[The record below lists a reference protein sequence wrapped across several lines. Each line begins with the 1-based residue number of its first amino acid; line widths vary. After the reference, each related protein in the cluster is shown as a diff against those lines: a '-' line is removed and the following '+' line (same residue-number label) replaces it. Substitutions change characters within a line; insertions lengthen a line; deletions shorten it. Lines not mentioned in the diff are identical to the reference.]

1 MKLLTIFII
10 FISLY
15 AYAEEDC
22 IFDESAYL
30 KFINKY
36 SAENRNSKI
45 ESDGKTLT
53 VIRKNEKIVVK
64 GGGCIHLG
72 MAIDMKAK
80 NKYTEKQFL
89 QKTLSL
95 ANEFGSWLINTSALE
110 DSIEKGKYHKIEGTY
125 FIEVDAMTLFSAF
138 YDDQGNINVDFYI
151 N

>member
-1 MKLLTIFII
+1 MIVSVSAF
-10 FISLY
+10 
-15 AYAEEDC
+15 AEEDC
-22 IFDESAYL
+22 IFDENAYL
-30 KFINKY
+30 KFIKKY
-36 SAENRNSKI
+36 SMENRDSKI

-53 VIRKNEKIVVK
+53 VKRKNEEIVVR

-72 MAIDMKAK
+72 VAIEMKSK
-80 NKYTEKQFL
+80 NTYTEEQFL
-89 QKTLSL
+89 QKTLNL
-95 ANEFGSWLINTSALE
+95 AKEFGSWLINTSALE